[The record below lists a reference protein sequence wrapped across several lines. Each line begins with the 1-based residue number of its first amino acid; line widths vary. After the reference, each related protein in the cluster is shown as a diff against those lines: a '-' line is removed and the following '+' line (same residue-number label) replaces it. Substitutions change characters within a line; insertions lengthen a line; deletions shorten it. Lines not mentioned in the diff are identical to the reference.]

1 MHNFQTSE
9 HLKKIMQ
16 KLSKKDKSIYEQP
29 IKKMDEIV
37 NNLDIEHYKNLRYDM
52 KDSKRVHVGS
62 FVLIFQYDKK
72 NDMINFDYFDH
83 YDKIYKI

>member
-1 MHNFQTSE
+1 
-9 HLKKIMQ
+9 MQ

-83 YDKIYKI
+83 HDKIYKI

>member
-16 KLSKKDKSIYEQP
+16 KLSKKDKSIYEQL

-83 YDKIYKI
+83 HDKIYKI